1 MLKSDLS
8 QDCDATDRITVQVPE
23 ITSSHFDR
31 IRVSPPE
38 IIGRVEEKLVDTL
51 LEFVS

>member
-1 MLKSDLS
+1 MLKPDLCQGGS
-8 QDCDATDRITVQVPE
+8 PIDRITVQE
-23 ITSSHFDR
+23 IEDTSSHFDR

-51 LEFVS
+51 LEFVP